1 MPEGSF
7 DRWRARVGLLAAPLA
22 CLALWLA
29 PMGVLSLPAH
39 RLRAI
44 LALVVILWITEAVP
58 LPVTALLG
66 PALCVVAGVGPAR
79 EVFRSFGDPV
89 IFVFLGSF
97 LLADAMVVH
106 GLNRRVAFGILG
118 LRAIGERPGRLLAA
132 FGAITALISMWV
144 SNTATTA
151 MMFPIALAIL
161 REMARLRAEQ
171 APQPVGPSPDR
182 YAAGLMLVAAFASSI
197 GGLATP
203 VGTPPNLIGIGLIQR
218 TLGVGIPFFHW
229 MAFAMPLTAVL
240 VAFLIVYLNAS
251 CPAEASS
258 LCGSAVWIRAE
269 RARLGRLRPAERN
282 TLVAFFVTVGLW
294 VLPGV
299 AALVAGSE
307 APLSTWLTRHIPEA
321 VAALLGAGLLFVLPV
336 ELRRLEF
343 TLDWDAA
350 KRIDWGTILLFGG
363 GLALGELMF
372 TTGLAKA
379 LGEGLARGLDVRT
392 PLGLVVLFTFVAV
405 LVSEATSNTAS
416 ATMVVPLAIGVA
428 QGAGVDPLPP
438 AIAACLGASMGSAL
452 PVSTPPNAIVYGSGY
467 VPLLTM
473 ARHGVVLDLV
483 GGLLIVVTVT
493 WLAPLV
499 LR

>member
-7 DRWRARVGLLAAPLA
+7 DRWRARVGLVAAPLA

-171 APQPVGPSPDR
+171 VGEAVGPCSEPLRRRVDADRRLRVVRRRARNAGRHAAQPHRHRAHPEDPGRRDSVLPLDGVRGAAHGGARRLPDR
-182 YAAGLMLVAAFASSI
+182 VPQRLVS
-197 GGLATP
+197 
-203 VGTPPNLIGIGLIQR
+203 
-218 TLGVGIPFFHW
+218 
-229 MAFAMPLTAVL
+229 
-240 VAFLIVYLNAS
+240 
-251 CPAEASS
+251 
-258 LCGSAVWIRAE
+258 
-269 RARLGRLRPAERN
+269 
-282 TLVAFFVTVGLW
+282 
-294 VLPGV
+294 
-299 AALVAGSE
+299 
-307 APLSTWLTRHIPEA
+307 
-321 VAALLGAGLLFVLPV
+321 
-336 ELRRLEF
+336 
-343 TLDWDAA
+343 
-350 KRIDWGTILLFGG
+350 GG
-363 GLALGELMF
+363 G
-372 TTGLAKA
+372 
-379 LGEGLARGLDVRT
+379 V
-392 PLGLVVLFTFVAV
+392 VAV
-405 LVSEATSNTAS
+405 RKRR
-416 ATMVVPLAIGVA
+416 
-428 QGAGVDPLPP
+428 VDPLREGSARPFAP
-438 AIAACLGASMGSAL
+438 GRTQHARRLLRDGGPVGASGCHGPRRGRRSASVRLAQPARARVGRRAPRRGPPVRAPRGPQAVSSSRSTGRPPSASTGAPFCSSEAGSR
-452 PVSTPPNAIVYGSGY
+452 SES
-467 VPLLTM
+467 
-473 ARHGVVLDLV
+473 
-483 GGLLIVVTVT
+483 
-493 WLAPLV
+493 
-499 LR
+499 

>member
-7 DRWRARVGLLAAPLA
+7 DRWRARVGLVVAPLA

-29 PMGVLSLPAH
+29 PAGALSPPAH

-44 LALVVILWITEAVP
+44 LALVVTLWITEAVP

-66 PALCVVAGVGPAR
+66 PALCVVAGVGAAR

-97 LLADAMVVH
+97 LLADAMVLH

-118 LRAIGERPGRLLAA
+118 LSAIGERPGRLLAA

-161 REMARLRAEQ
+161 REIARLRAERSGEAAQ
-171 APQPVGPSPDR
+171 APTR
-182 YAAGLMLVAAFASSI
+182 YAAGLMLIAAFASSV

-218 TLGVGIPFFHW
+218 TLGVGIPFFQW
-229 MAFAMPLTAVL
+229 MAFALPLTVAL
-240 VAFLIVYLNAS
+240 VAFLIVYLNAT
-251 CPAEASS
+251 CPSEATS
-258 LCGSAVWIRAE
+258 LAGSAAWIRSE
-269 RARLGRLRPAERN
+269 SSRLGRLRPAERN
-282 TLVAFFVTVGLW
+282 TLVAFLVTVGLW

-299 AALVAGSE
+299 AALIAGSD
-307 APLSTWLTRHIPEA
+307 APLSNWLSRHVPEA
-321 VAALLGAGLLFVLPV
+321 VAALLGAALLFVLPTD
-336 ELRRLEF
+336 LKQLEF
-343 TLDWDAA
+343 TLDWEAA

-473 ARHGVVLDLV
+473 ARHGIVLDLV
-483 GGLLIVVTVT
+483 GGLLIVATVT
-493 WLAPLV
+493 WLVPLV